1 MDLVYRAAYE
11 KCREI
16 SRPDLY
22 YLGDL
27 LDDTKTPLY
36 RGVAHLNATGN
47 QIAADRLFQIL
58 ENPPNQAIAK
68 NSVLGSKTRSAHLTE
83 SRANQTEP

>member
-11 KCREI
+11 RCREV

-27 LDDTKTPLY
+27 LDDTKAPLY
-36 RGVAHLNATGN
+36 RGIAHLNATGN
-47 QIAADRLFQIL
+47 QMAADRLFQIL
-58 ENPPNQAIAK
+58 ENPPNQTIAK
-68 NSVLGSKTRSAHLTE
+68 NSAKKISSAHLSE
-83 SRANQTEP
+83 SKANQTAP